1 MKKIIALLFAVLA
14 LFVILGIILSPNSG
28 LILDE
33 IRNNFRVSVS
43 LPIKENNV
51 RAVETEDYFNDKNVV
66 FSNEHDINEFFYK
79 LKSIKFWIGNKE
91 ELHSAESSGIIII
104 YGGSNPETWIVYGD
118 IFIGKEN
125 SDVIY
130 RIKGNRGIME
140 MLFE

>member
-1 MKKIIALLFAVLA
+1 MKKIIALLFATLA
-14 LFVILGIILSPNSG
+14 LFIIFGIILSPNRV

-33 IRNNFRVSVS
+33 IRNDLRVPVC
-43 LPIKENNV
+43 LPVKENNI
-51 RAVETEDYFNDKNVV
+51 RSVEVEDYFNDKNVV
-66 FSNEHDINEFFYK
+66 FSNEHDIDEFFYK
-79 LKSIKFWIGNKE
+79 LKSIKFGIGNKE
-91 ELHSAESSGIIII
+91 ELHSAESSGIVTI